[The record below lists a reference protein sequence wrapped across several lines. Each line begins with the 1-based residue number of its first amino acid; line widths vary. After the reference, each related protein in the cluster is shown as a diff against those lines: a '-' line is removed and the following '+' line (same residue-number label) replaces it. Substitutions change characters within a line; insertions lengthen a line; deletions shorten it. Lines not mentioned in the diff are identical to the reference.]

1 MAKKNIIDKPKKAAL
16 YSRLSSDDGR
26 DGESNSITNQKIL
39 LERTAKEYG
48 FNNFEHYVD
57 DGYSGTNM
65 NRPAFQKLKQDII
78 NGEISVL
85 IVKDS
90 SRIGRQYIEVGDFTE
105 IFLPKH
111 DVRLIKIT
119 DGTDSAKGDDRMDP
133 IRNVFNDIYAQDI
146 SMKRKAANLAKG
158 GNGEPLS
165 PPPYGYMKKPDNPKF
180 WIIDKPAAETVKNI
194 FDWYNG
200 GMGTHEIADKLNEM
214 NIMTPLMHA
223 EATGRR
229 KGGRKNS
236 NPLWNQSS
244 VVSILEKQEYCGDI
258 LNFKTFSKSYRLKQR
273 FKSDEK
279 DILIFKDVH
288 EPIISREDFERA
300 KERRGKSRVRKKA
313 DGSKNIFSGLL
324 ECGGCGSNLNYHFA
338 QNNPERE
345 YFNCANYNNGRGCD
359 NPHHIRMDFLT
370 AAVLKSINS
379 LTFFAQENDEYF
391 EKYIQEKSNAAN
403 NEEINSL
410 RSEVRD
416 IEYRINKIDN
426 IIANLYED
434 NLDGKISDERFAS
447 MTRKYETEQIEL
459 RNNFEIK
466 NRKLIELEN
475 KDSDCKSFMETVK
488 KYTKP
493 TKLTRTMLCELIEK
507 IVVFPAEK
515 NNGVSV
521 QRLNIYYRCI
531 GSFEF
536 DELGPEP
543 EWNILI
549 ETRPGVILTDT
560 VE

>member
-1 MAKKNIIDKPKKAAL
+1 MCFSYCLTL
-16 YSRLSSDDGR
+16 YL
-26 DGESNSITNQKIL
+26 
-39 LERTAKEYG
+39 
-48 FNNFEHYVD
+48 YVD
-57 DGYSGTNM
+57 AGILHLRAASLPVISPDFHLVYTSG
-65 NRPAFQKLKQDII
+65 KLGGNSFLGLPKTTPFSFAAAIPSACLCFIKVRSVSATYDKIC
-78 NGEISVL
+78 NTKSEIS
-85 IVKDS
+85 
-90 SRIGRQYIEVGDFTE
+90 
-105 IFLPKH
+105 
-111 DVRLIKIT
+111 
-119 DGTDSAKGDDRMDP
+119 
-133 IRNVFNDIYAQDI
+133 
-146 SMKRKAANLAKG
+146 
-158 GNGEPLS
+158 
-165 PPPYGYMKKPDNPKF
+165 
-180 WIIDKPAAETVKNI
+180 
-194 FDWYNG
+194 
-200 GMGTHEIADKLNEM
+200 
-214 NIMTPLMHA
+214 
-223 EATGRR
+223 
-229 KGGRKNS
+229 
-236 NPLWNQSS
+236 
-244 VVSILEKQEYCGDI
+244 
-258 LNFKTFSKSYRLKQR
+258 KQR

-279 DILIFKDVH
+279 NILIFKDVH

-300 KERRGKSRVRKKA
+300 KEKRGKSKVRKKA

-466 NRKLIELEN
+466 NRKLIKLEN

-493 TKLTRTMLCELIEK
+493 IELTRSMLCELIEK

-515 NNGVSV
+515 TNGVSV

-560 VE
+560 TDTVE